1 MLKSIQREND
11 FVRNSMLGQVTL
23 LLMDLVDEFVLAF
36 IFDAEQ
42 FMFQDN
48 LLAVKEDTSNIF

>member
-1 MLKSIQREND
+1 
-11 FVRNSMLGQVTL
+11 MLGQVTL
-23 LLMDLVDEFVLAF
+23 LLVDLVVEFVLDF
-36 IFDAEQ
+36 IFDAAQ